1 MDQSEALQRV
11 VRAAIRQRQVVQPG
25 GGGTKGFL
33 HPAATDAVLVSTAEH
48 DGILHYHPDE
58 LVIRVRSG
66 TRLVELQETLREAGQ
81 YLPCEPPSF
90 GSAGTVGG
98 MVAAGLAGPSRPYVG
113 GVRDYVLGMKL
124 ILPSGE
130 IAAFGGDVMKNVAGY
145 DITRLNVGARG
156 SLGLMLEV
164 ALKVLPIP
172 EVVQVYGLAC
182 DPSLAQQHMLAQRRL
197 AGLSASA
204 YCDGALLV
212 RYQGSEQAK
221 PTFEQALG
229 QGFQPVPNT
238 GLVAVRDLSFAHTEH
253 LWRWDGAVDAPV
265 SGQLVAM
272 DWGGALRWFA
282 SDAAPLGAADGG
294 VITWFKQG
302 EGALPGLTERADGV
316 GLLQQRVKSAL
327 DPNGAFIG
335 YPGLRPAS

>member
-1 MDQSEALQRV
+1 MDQSDALQQA
-11 VRAAIRQRQVVQPG
+11 VRAAISRNQTVQPG

-33 HPAATDAVLVSTAEH
+33 PPGVSDAVLVSTAEH
-48 DGILHYHPDE
+48 SGILQYHPDE
-58 LVIRVRSG
+58 LVVRARSG
-66 TRLVELQETLREAGQ
+66 TRLVDLQATLREAGQ

-90 GSAGTVGG
+90 GAVGTVGG

-124 ILPSGE
+124 ILPNGE

-172 EVVQVYGLAC
+172 EVTQVYGLAC
-182 DPSLAQQHMLAQRRL
+182 DAGLAQQHMLAQRRL

-212 RYQGSEQAK
+212 RYQGSEQAQ
-221 PTFEQALG
+221 PEFEQALG
-229 QGFQPVPNT
+229 QGFQPVSSA
-238 GLVAVRDLSFAHTEH
+238 GLAAVRDLRFAHTGH

-265 SGQLVAM
+265 VGQMVAM
-272 DWGGALRWFA
+272 DWGGALRWLA
-282 SDAAPLGAADGG
+282 SEQAPVIAADVG
-294 VITWFKQG
+294 VVTWFKPG
-302 EGALPGLTERADGV
+302 NGALPALIPRADGV
-316 GLLQQRVKSAL
+316 GRLQQRVKSAL
-327 DPNGAFIG
+327 DPKGTFVG
-335 YPGLRPAS
+335 YPALRPTP

>member
-1 MDQSEALQRV
+1 MDQSDALQRV
-11 VRAAIRQRQVVQPG
+11 VRAAISQRQVVQPG

-33 HPAATDAVLVSTAEH
+33 HPAAADAVLVSTAEH
-48 DGILHYHPDE
+48 EGVLHYHPDE

-66 TRLVELQETLREAGQ
+66 TRLIDLQATLSEAGQ

-90 GSAGTVGG
+90 GAAGTVGG

-156 SLGLMLEV
+156 SLGLILEV

-172 EVVQVYGLAC
+172 EVVQVYGLTC
-182 DPSLAQQHMLAQRRL
+182 DPSLAQRHMLAQRRL
-197 AGLSASA
+197 TGLSASA
-204 YCDGALLV
+204 YFDGVLLV
-212 RYQGSEQAK
+212 RYQGSKRAK
-221 PTFEQALG
+221 AAFEQTLG
-229 QGFQPVPNT
+229 QGFMPVSNA
-238 GLVAVRDLSFAHTEH
+238 GLAAVRDLSFVHTEH

-265 SGQLVAM
+265 TGRLVAM

-282 SDAAPLGAADGG
+282 SDAAPDIAADEG
-294 VITWFKQG
+294 VITWFRPG
-302 EGALPGLTERADGV
+302 EGVLPALTPRADGV
-316 GLLQQRVKSAL
+316 GRLQQRVKTAL
-327 DPNGAFIG
+327 DANGTFIG
-335 YPGLRPAS
+335 YPALRPSS

>member
-1 MDQSEALQRV
+1 MDQSDALQRV

-172 EVVQVYGLAC
+172 EVVQVYGLVC

-238 GLVAVRDLSFAHTEH
+238 GLAAVRDLSFAHTGH

-335 YPGLRPAS
+335 YPGLRPVS

>member
-1 MDQSEALQRV
+1 MDQSDALQRV

-172 EVVQVYGLAC
+172 EVVQVYGLEC
-182 DPSLAQQHMLAQRRL
+182 DPSLAQEHMLAQRRL

-229 QGFQPVPNT
+229 QGFQPV
-238 GLVAVRDLSFAHTEH
+238 SK
-253 LWRWDGAVDAPV
+253 RW
-265 SGQLVAM
+265 SC
-272 DWGGALRWFA
+272 GGAGFELCAYRALMALGWRGGCARQRSAGGYGLGRRSAVVRLGCGA
-282 SDAAPLGAADGG
+282 SWCSGWGRDYLVQARRRRLA
-294 VITWFKQG
+294 
-302 EGALPGLTERADGV
+302 GL
-316 GLLQQRVKSAL
+316 
-327 DPNGAFIG
+327 N
-335 YPGLRPAS
+335 